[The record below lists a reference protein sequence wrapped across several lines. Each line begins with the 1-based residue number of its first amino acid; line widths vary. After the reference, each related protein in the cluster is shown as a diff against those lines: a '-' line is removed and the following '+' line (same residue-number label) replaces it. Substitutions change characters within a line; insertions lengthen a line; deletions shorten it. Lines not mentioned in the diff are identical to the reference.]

1 MKYIKLFCQKIM
13 IIVFSMLMGNIYL
26 DAEHI
31 SLSFDSLFPSSWYE
45 KALYSSMHVWGNL
58 QDLQSMDPYRLHPE
72 QHGVLL
78 DAMLGRM
85 VFAQFCLENMMQDE
99 LQVVFSDDVVYLK
112 NIMNKIEQAVSS
124 KDSDDRMACFKYMVG
139 KIKKSLNGAVVC
151 H

>member
-1 MKYIKLFCQKIM
+1 MV
-13 IIVFSMLMGNIYL
+13 IVFSVLMVNIYVY
-26 DAEHI
+26 AERM
-31 SLSFDSLFPSSWYE
+31 SLSFDVLFPSSWYE

-58 QDLQSMDPYRLHPE
+58 QDLQTMNPYQLHPE

-85 VFAQFCLENMMQDE
+85 VFAQFCLEHVMQDE
-99 LQVVFSDDVVYLK
+99 SSVVFSDDVVYLK
-112 NIMNKIEQAVSS
+112 NIMDKIEQTVSS

-139 KIKKSLNGAVVC
+139 KIKKSLNSVVVC

>member
-1 MKYIKLFCQKIM
+1 MKYIKLSCQKIM
-13 IIVFSMLMGNIYL
+13 VIVFSVLMVNIYVY
-26 DAEHI
+26 AERM
-31 SLSFDSLFPSSWYE
+31 SLSFDVLFPSSWYE

-58 QDLQSMDPYRLHPE
+58 QDLQTMNPYQLHPE

-85 VFAQFCLENMMQDE
+85 VFAQFCLEHVMQDE
-99 LQVVFSDDVVYLK
+99 SSVVFSDDVVYLK
-112 NIMNKIEQAVSS
+112 NIMDKIEQTVSS

-139 KIKKSLNGAVVC
+139 KIKKSLNSVVVC